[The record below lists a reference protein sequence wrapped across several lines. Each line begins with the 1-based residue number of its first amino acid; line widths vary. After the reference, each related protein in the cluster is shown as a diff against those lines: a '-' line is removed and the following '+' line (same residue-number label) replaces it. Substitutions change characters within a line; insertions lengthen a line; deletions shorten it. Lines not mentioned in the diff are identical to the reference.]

1 MIKIIVF
8 ATITSLSISA
18 NFAYAQTQNP
28 YNSVKISP
36 QKKINPDKQN
46 EVKPPKKPTYKN
58 NSGIHESKL
67 ISREVAIGELKDGAT
82 LIKAERK
89 LWTDYQKGTNGIF
102 HDINVNRQIWE
113 VEVNLPKGADLGMAY
128 CKRDAKAKKIVD
140 AETNKVLAFEI
151 RCNKNN
157 LVYMK

>member
-8 ATITSLSISA
+8 TAITSLLIST
-18 NFAYAQTQNP
+18 NLAYAQTPNP
-28 YNSVKISP
+28 SNSVKTSS
-36 QKKINPDKQN
+36 QKKINLNKPN
-46 EVKPPKKPTYKN
+46 EVKAAKKPTYKD
-58 NSGIHESKL
+58 NSRIDGSKL

-89 LWTDYQKGTNGIF
+89 PWKDYQKGTNGSF
-102 HDINVNRQIWE
+102 HDINGNRQVWE

-151 RCNKNN
+151 RCNKEN